1 MFKNLTID
9 DWRQFKNINI
19 DLGKEVTIITGA
31 NGTGKTTLLN
41 FLNSHFGWELEVL
54 STPEKDSSTGFM
66 RYFTG
71 FSKLYNKEEQ
81 KFLNIGLIKYSDDN
95 EGIVQIPVESG
106 ASYKFNIIN
115 KKSISGMHIPSHRP
129 VNSYKEVD
137 SIPTKPKSKEDYF
150 EEYNANVFDKFSN
163 KSEWLKNVS
172 PSYLLKQS
180 LIGLATFGYGNDHV
194 IENKEYAELFEGF
207 QNTLKLLLPKSL
219 GFEKLE
225 IRIPEVVLVTATGDF
240 SIDSASGGVSS
251 IISLAWQIY
260 MFSQNKDKFAITIDE
275 PENHLHPSMQRE
287 LIPNLVSA
295 FPKAQFIVVTHSPF
309 IVSSSKSASVY
320 ALQYNDENKVTS
332 QYLDMIDKSGS
343 ASKILRD
350 VLGVPVTIPVW
361 VESELNK
368 VISNYSSKGITENL
382 LSDMRVELDSKGLG
396 EYMPQAVTLVV
407 ENIGD

>member
-1 MFKNLTID
+1 MFKNLTIE

-19 DLGKEVTIITGA
+19 DLGDEVTIITGA

-41 FLNSHFGWELEVL
+41 FLNGHFGWELEVL
-54 STPEKDSSTGFM
+54 STPNKDSLTGLM

-71 FSKLYNKEEQ
+71 FTKSYDKDEQ
-81 KFLNIGLIKYSDDN
+81 VYLNIGTIKYSDEN
-95 EGIVQIPVESG
+95 ESIIQIPVESG
-106 ASYKFNIIN
+106 ASYKFNILD
-115 KKSISGMHIPSHRP
+115 KKSINGMHIPSHRP

-137 SIPTKPKSKEDYF
+137 SIPTQPKSKEDYF
-150 EEYNANVFDKFSN
+150 KEYNDNVFDKFSN
-163 KSEWLKNVS
+163 KQEYLKNIS

-180 LIGLATFGYGNDHV
+180 LIGLATFGYGNSHV
-194 IENKEYAELFEGF
+194 VENKEYAELFEGF
-207 QNTLKLLLPKSL
+207 QHTLKLLLPKTL

-225 IRIPEVVLVTATGDF
+225 VRIPEVVLVTATGDF

-251 IISLAWQIY
+251 IINLAWQIY
-260 MFSQNKDKFAITIDE
+260 MYSQNKDNFVITIDE

-309 IVSSSKSASVY
+309 IVSSSKLASVY
-320 ALQYNDENKVTS
+320 ALQYNDENKVTC
-332 QYLDMIDKSGS
+332 QYLDMVDKSGS

-361 VESELNK
+361 VEDELNK
-368 VISNYSSKGITENL
+368 VINNYSSKGISENL
-382 LSDMRVELDSKGLG
+382 LSDMRIELDSKGLG
-396 EYMPQAVTLVV
+396 EYMPQAITLVV
-407 ENIGD
+407 ENVGD